1 MSADIPSIEDDD
13 PEIER
18 MYMLMDLLALEEE
31 RRQLSRD
38 IRARRAGTRKKLEG
52 TTGLAFLRARRHQ
65 IDADRDELLLA
76 WQESASADRQ
86 YLWTR
91 FLSGPQ
97 LLGAVEDIYC
107 DERERAEKLLR
118 EFGPATPR
126 GSRPVI
132 LPFPQEKAS

>member
-1 MSADIPSIEDDD
+1 MREDIPSIEDDD

-18 MYMLMDLLALEEE
+18 MYMLMDVLALEDE
-31 RRQLSRD
+31 RRQISRD
-38 IRARRAGTRKKLEG
+38 IRARRTRTREKLEG
-52 TTGLAFLRARRHQ
+52 TTGLAFLRARRRQ
-65 IDADRDELLLA
+65 VDADREELLLA
-76 WQESASADRQ
+76 WQESASADRR

-91 FLSGPQ
+91 FLSGPP
-97 LLGAVEDIYC
+97 LLGAVEDIFC
-107 DERERAEKLLR
+107 DERERAEMLLR